1 MDDPIP
7 PPDDDMEDEVLE
19 LETVDILRE
28 VETMKVPDM
37 LAASIVELL
46 LFCFVSCG
54 FGSGQKLTVS
64 CGLQSR
70 PIYTFFVFLS
80 EERKTCVK
88 DTHTHKTY
96 V

>member
-1 MDDPIP
+1 
-7 PPDDDMEDEVLE
+7 MEDDVLE

-46 LFCFVSCG
+46 LFGFRSKIDCFLRAAKPANLYFLRG
-54 FGSGQKLTVS
+54 FFSK
-64 CGLQSR
+64 
-70 PIYTFFVFLS
+70 
-80 EERKTCVK
+80 ERKTCVK
-88 DTHTHKTY
+88 ETHTHKTY

>member
-46 LFCFVSCG
+46 FG
-54 FGSGQKLTVS
+54 FGSKIDCFLRAAKPANLYFLRVFFRRRGKLV
-64 CGLQSR
+64 
-70 PIYTFFVFLS
+70 
-80 EERKTCVK
+80 
-88 DTHTHKTY
+88 
-96 V
+96 

>member
-1 MDDPIP
+1 MDDPI

-19 LETVDILRE
+19 LETVDILLE

-37 LAASIVELL
+37 LAASIVE

-64 CGLQSR
+64 CGLRSR
-70 PIYTFFVFLS
+70 PIYTFFVFFFRRG
-80 EERKTCVK
+80 EENLCKRHTL
-88 DTHTHKTY
+88 THKTY